1 MNGTR
6 VTVEGHPPLE
16 DGRCV
21 VMAEAGANH
30 NNSVDRAIEMSEKAA
45 AAGAWGIKFQLY
57 KAESLSTR
65 SAPKYWSD
73 AIGTETQ
80 FEAFQ
85 LSDRMEYHEY
95 AAIAE
100 ACADLGIVF
109 FATPFDAAAVE
120 ALESMNAP
128 IYKVASGDIT
138 HKPLLREI
146 AATGKPIVLSTGAA
160 TAEEVSRAIDWL
172 DLSPEKLVLLVCT
185 LSYPTHDGDG
195 HFARIETFRKRF
207 EPHLIGVSDHT
218 LGVAGGWVASALGA
232 VCIEKHYT
240 LDKSLPDIPDHKLSV
255 DAEELE
261 ELVQGCDRGAVL
273 RGSAEIRLRDSEMAA
288 CASARRSLVTGRD
301 IDAGEVI
308 EEEDL
313 RFKRPGSGIPPF
325 EVDAVVGRR
334 ATRKLAADQPIGP
347 DDFQ

>member
-1 MNGTR
+1 
-6 VTVEGHPPLE
+6 
-16 DGRCV
+16 
-21 VMAEAGANH
+21 MAEAGANH

-57 KAESLSTR
+57 KAGSLSTR
-65 SAPKYWSD
+65 SAPKYWND

-85 LSDRMEYHEY
+85 LSDRMEYQEY

-109 FATPFDAAAVE
+109 FATPFDTAAVE

-146 AATGKPIVLSTGAA
+146 AATEKPIVLSTGAA

-185 LSYPTHDGDG
+185 LSYPTQDGDG

-207 EPHLIGVSDHT
+207 APHLIGVSDHT

-255 DAEELE
+255 DADELK
-261 ELVQGCDRGAVL
+261 ELVHGCDRGAVL
-273 RGSAEIRLRDSEMAA
+273 RGSAEIHLRDSEMAA
-288 CASARRSLVTGRD
+288 RASARRSLVTGRD

-308 EEEDL
+308 AEEDL
-313 RFKRPGSGIPPF
+313 RFKRPGIGIPPF

-334 ATRKLAADQPIGP
+334 ATRKLVADQAIGP